1 MRDLSAARRGMLL
14 VAAGYAAL
22 VLAVFSRSSE
32 ARFRLGCGLALEAL
46 FCLPLVARYARG
58 GLQRIASP
66 RNAGLAVLLALS
78 LYEPF
83 YRLMGPRKL
92 LYLLLALLVPLLM
105 LLVHSV
111 RGLIAE
117 LAGTESAAFLRPE
130 EPRRDPR
137 VTALL
142 TGLGAALLLTAFW
155 LLFFY
160 PYGNTADSENQWMQV
175 HGQIPYSDIHSIG
188 HTLFLGLLLKLS
200 DSFVTVVAVQI
211 VLAALVWGLFAHDF
225 ARRSVHGAF
234 LAVLLAG
241 FLTPAAAIDA
251 WCYPLKDAPYTV
263 CVALLT
269 WLLMRYLDRDHRL
282 TVREG
287 IALGVLLALIYEF
300 RKNGVVL
307 LLFVGLYFLVE
318 LLRRKAWKP
327 LVSAALA
334 LALVLGG
341 VYAYA
346 YGELKTE
353 SPPNGWGVQVFGTGL
368 VAMAEDGTATPEELA
383 QIRELVPLDWALE
396 EYRPWDLRGMLW
408 HSDHDPRIEED
419 PSLAVFNNG
428 FVLAMCEHKGEIVR
442 LYFSLL
448 PRHLAACVRNVLYS
462 TQSIWGAQGSDHL
475 PFSNVFLLAWLW
487 LLVRELWDRR
497 MRRTLWPVFLPVLLN
512 VVSIAI
518 STVTNELRYLLPTT
532 LLCPILT
539 VYILCKARES
549 RG

>member
-200 DSFVTVVAVQI
+200 DSFATVVAVQI
-211 VLAALVWGLFAHDF
+211 VLAALVWGLFAHDY

-269 WLLMRYLDRDHRL
+269 WLLMR
-282 TVREG
+282 
-287 IALGVLLALIYEF
+287 
-300 RKNGVVL
+300 
-307 LLFVGLYFLVE
+307 
-318 LLRRKAWKP
+318 
-327 LVSAALA
+327 
-334 LALVLGG
+334 
-341 VYAYA
+341 
-346 YGELKTE
+346 
-353 SPPNGWGVQVFGTGL
+353 
-368 VAMAEDGTATPEELA
+368 
-383 QIRELVPLDWALE
+383 
-396 EYRPWDLRGMLW
+396 
-408 HSDHDPRIEED
+408 
-419 PSLAVFNNG
+419 
-428 FVLAMCEHKGEIVR
+428 
-442 LYFSLL
+442 
-448 PRHLAACVRNVLYS
+448 
-462 TQSIWGAQGSDHL
+462 
-475 PFSNVFLLAWLW
+475 
-487 LLVRELWDRR
+487 
-497 MRRTLWPVFLPVLLN
+497 
-512 VVSIAI
+512 
-518 STVTNELRYLLPTT
+518 
-532 LLCPILT
+532 
-539 VYILCKARES
+539 
-549 RG
+549 